1 MNIPTP
7 TPHESFD
14 RYSIRAQRAL
24 FREIPD
30 PFDRMGAVRRTWRQ
44 HRGPTPEEEL
54 ADRKFSPDRYQKQED
69 VCVFAEHET
78 TDSQGQPRK
87 YDLRKLARIVRY
99 CNERALEHEAFAAIA
114 DRHTSNPGDPNP
126 TEPRVMGYA
135 GPYRLGL
142 IGSRKPTWAIFT
154 DEYRFPGEAEAF
166 LQKNRRSV
174 ELWTDKRTGRM
185 WFDPL
190 TTCGADAP
198 RLPLP
203 SRYTVVRHAGAELE
217 RYTAAAGAPAT
228 AGLGS
233 THVPGHKAGPKPMS
247 TPRLDTQ
254 SYEAGTGSP
263 VATLGRDVTGKPTL
277 EAYEAGCGAPT
288 MPTSKDEYGNRPG
301 GAISPVAQETSLWK
315 STPRPQG
322 GIGYRRSGSP
332 DVHDAMPAF
341 DLKTQSI
348 HPESM
353 EHPAFKHPSF
363 GGLGRVADQYDADLG
378 APTQEP
384 NAGGP
389 QMDGMNGQAPTL
401 EQIVEAVMQLP
412 PMQWAMQKM
421 AEPEPGPGGMD
432 QLSPSGSAAPPPGLP
447 PSAPATPAPGGPPG
461 APPMGGPPED
471 DQLGDLDDL
480 LGGEDDQPPAPGL
493 PDADDPAREKEK
505 NSMAYTA
512 QNDRLE
518 LQKYQAS
525 HERLVREHGR
535 TLERLQALEREAT
548 DAKRQSRFAKLRADH
563 PAFPIDEDEIKPALY
578 SLGGQ
583 MTDPEFDRHIGTME
597 KYAARFVQPVNLPRG
612 EALRSEDSPEKAQYA
627 AKVSREAVRLAT
639 AAVDAGQH
647 MTWDEAYAKA
657 AESVKQ

>member
-7 TPHESFD
+7 TRDESFD

-24 FREIPD
+24 FREIQD
-30 PFDRMGAVRRTWRQ
+30 PFERMGTIRRTWRQ

-87 YDLRKLARIVRY
+87 YDLRKLAKIVRY

-142 IGSRKPTWAIFT
+142 IGQKKPTWAIFA
-154 DEYRFPGEAEAF
+154 DEYRFPGEAKTF

-174 ELWTDKRTGRM
+174 ELWTDKKTGRM

-203 SRYTVVRHAGAELE
+203 SRYTVVRHAGATLE

-233 THVPGHKAGPKPMS
+233 TSVPSHQAGPKPMS
-247 TPRLDTQ
+247 TPRLDSQ
-254 SYEAGTGSP
+254 SYEAS
-263 VATLGRDVTGKPTL
+263 
-277 EAYEAGCGAPT
+277 CGAPAT
-288 MPTSKDEYGNRPG
+288 PVQRYGGDN
-301 GAISPVAQETSLWK
+301 GAPAEDPDDRADRLAREHEK
-315 STPRPQG
+315 RDMAEQG
-322 GIGYRRSGSP
+322 GWAPDGSQGSYDP
-332 DVHDAMPAF
+332 PVPVR
-341 DLKTQSI
+341 KT
-348 HPESM
+348 
-353 EHPAFKHPSF
+353 K
-363 GGLGRVADQYDADLG
+363 DQYDADLG
-378 APTQEP
+378 APTQTP
-384 NAGGP
+384 TPGGTS
-389 QMDGMNGQAPTL
+389 MDGQAPTL

-421 AEPEPGPGGMD
+421 SEPEPGPGGMD

-461 APPMGGPPED
+461 APPSDVPTGEGD
-471 DQLGDLDDL
+471 LGDLDDV
-480 LGGEDDQPPAPGL
+480 LGGDDDQPPAPGL
-493 PDADDPAREKEK
+493 PDADDPAKEKEK

-512 QNDRLE
+512 QNATLE

-535 TLERLQALEREAT
+535 TLERIQALEHEAT
-548 DAKRQSRFAKLRADH
+548 DAKRQARFAKLRADH
-563 PAFPIDEDEIKPALY
+563 PAFPIDDDEIKPALY
-578 SLGGQ
+578 SMGGN
-583 MTDPEFDRHIGTME
+583 MTDPEFERHVATME
-597 KYAARFVQPVNLPRG
+597 KYAARFVQPVNLPEG
-612 EALRSEDSPEKAQYA
+612 EAARSEPDATKDQYA
-627 AKVSREAVRLAT
+627 ARLSREAVRIAT
-639 AAVDAGQH
+639 AAADAGKP
-647 MTWDEAYAKA
+647 MTWDEARAKA
-657 AESVKQ
+657 SESIKQ